1 MPTSDDTVLVE
12 CQAPEE
18 MCYVQLGMFQLP
30 WVYQEA
36 KTESGATKEKGEFH
50 PCGDI
55 YQGGRMGVIAKEK

>member
-1 MPTSDDTVLVE
+1 
-12 CQAPEE
+12 
-18 MCYVQLGMFQLP
+18 MFQPP

-55 YQGGRMGVIAKEK
+55 YQDGWMDGCDCQRELEIQQVLVPKTWETGGKVGEV